1 MPDYRLSPKAIAD
14 LEDIYADGLA
24 QFGAAQAARY
34 QHELHGCFQ
43 LLAEFPGIAG
53 PALRGVFSPVY
64 RFPFGSHIILF
75 KKTETGVVIV
85 RVFHARMDW
94 RRFFERE

>member
-1 MPDYRLSPKAIAD
+1 MPDYRFSPKAIAD
-14 LEDIYADGLA
+14 LEDIYAAGLE
-24 QFGAAQAARY
+24 QFGAAQADRY

-53 PALRGVFSPVY
+53 RPLTAFTPSVF
-64 RFPFGSHIILF
+64 RFPFGSHVILF
-75 KKTETGVVIV
+75 TADGSGVVIV

-94 RRFFERE
+94 LRLFEGE